1 MGVVLRFDL
10 RFDLRKVLDLAEQ
23 AITTTGPAGAAGPA
37 LCWVTGAGTYLTA
50 DPAHH
55 TRVYATGHGPGTPW
69 LDAVLAGIDTPAVQ
83 SMPLH
88 APAGRPLIGLLRA
101 AAAAGHAELLIH
113 QAPGRFTSPSRGAT
127 EPPPHATTGHRHE
140 HQTT

>member
-1 MGVVLRFDL
+1 MGVVL
-10 RFDLRKVLDLAEQ
+10 RFDLRKVLDLAER

-37 LCWVTGAGTYLTA
+37 LCWVPGAGTYLTA

-55 TRVYATGHGPGTPW
+55 TRVYATGYGPGTPW
-69 LDAVLAGIDTPAVQ
+69 LDAVLAGIDTPAVAT
-83 SMPLH
+83 MPLH

-101 AAAAGHAELLIH
+101 AAAAGHTDLLIH
-113 QAPGRFTSPSRGAT
+113 QAPGRFTLAVPRRDRTA
-127 EPPPHATTGHRHE
+127 PHATTGHRHE